1 MLFRSMGSDILK
13 AASGVDDIAG
23 KARDLALNAHE
34 AAKATADIKAGEVQL
49 HRDRRQWGVE
59 RERME
64 TRISDLRLKAQRGD
78 AAANR
83 EAERLIREKYN
94 REMSYQQRELD
105 LIRQKNALTTN
116 TDEDYDREAEAQRKL
131 IALEK
136 ERNQELSFFN
146 RKDFTLGNRSETVAQ
161 RQRNIQTKLGQELA
175 ELQRR
180 NDAGAIEAMEE
191 GTAKKLRQIEN
202 DYEPRR
208 SSFQREP
215 PHSSR
220 CG

>member
-1 MLFRSMGSDILK
+1 MAVGRAIYKAFTDPKQAVSDLWEAIKENIVNRLEGVAGIVTNFGKGLWNALNLDFDAAGESFRQMGSDILK

-116 TDEDYDREAEAQRKL
+116 TDEDYDR
-131 IALEK
+131 
-136 ERNQELSFFN
+136 
-146 RKDFTLGNRSETVAQ
+146 
-161 RQRNIQTKLGQELA
+161 
-175 ELQRR
+175 
-180 NDAGAIEAMEE
+180 
-191 GTAKKLRQIEN
+191 
-202 DYEPRR
+202 
-208 SSFQREP
+208 
-215 PHSSR
+215 
-220 CG
+220 